1 MPLRRDAVMRGLL
14 GKFSETF
21 QARRSG
27 RRAGGRLAATAG
39 QLAPGPSQGERALD
53 PAQGLLA
60 CHMASWSWDLASDRL
75 VWGPTAMAA
84 LGFDRRRHLSSGKA
98 WASLAAPGSGESRAD
113 VIHGAAGADHG
124 EGAPFRCRY
133 VVNAGRGL
141 CVIEERGRWHAGPDG
156 RPARAEGVMRVC
168 PIDGRPPDAPLAG
181 RRIEPARDIV
191 TRTLTAMLHDPA
203 RGLRSVSAG
212 VCLLTPRTP
221 DVSASDP
228 AMMDLAAAAIARRL
242 RRTDVV
248 AVLDPGQ
255 FAIILN
261 GCDSAQ
267 GRQAAAAVA
276 RNVERACPG
285 LQAHVGL
292 VTASD
297 GAGDASSLLER
308 ASEAARQAAD
318 AGEMVVVLA
327 PRARRRPPA
336 RPPAMS
342 MPDVIALLNGRGVG
356 LRRRRLVDLDGADLR
371 LEEALPVAAC
381 EGGAGVMGPGL
392 LAPVAAQM
400 NLSGLLD
407 QRMLE
412 QTVRLLA
419 ADPAAHMLLCIAPAT
434 LVSPEWRGAVAAWLA
449 AHPGVSARLVIA
461 LDETAFAPAEPLPM
475 RLGDP
480 REAAP
485 EEADPLEAGA
495 GIRNGGEGQATG
507 ASAADA
513 GQGHDPRAIAQHLA
527 MMKALG
533 VSVGVTGFGLGW
545 LKLEDLSAMAV
556 DVVCMSGLFVNESL
570 SLVGTDRFVVRALV
584 DGVREIGAAVM
595 APAP

>member
-1 MPLRRDAVMRGLL
+1 MRRDAVMRGLL

-27 RRAGGRLAATAG
+27 RRAGGRLAMAAAS
-39 QLAPGPSQGERALD
+39 QAAPCPAQGERALD

-113 VIHGAAGADHG
+113 VIHGAAGVDHG

-212 VCLLTPRTP
+212 VCLLTPRTS

-255 FAIILN
+255 FALILN

-308 ASEAARQAAD
+308 ASEAARQAAE
-318 AGEMVVVLA
+318 AGEMVAVLA
-327 PRARRRPPA
+327 PRARRRPATRPA
-336 RPPAMS
+336 AMS
-342 MPDVIALLNGRGVG
+342 MPDVIALLNGRDIG
-356 LRRRRLVDLDGADLR
+356 LGRRRLVDLDGADLR

-381 EGGAGVMGPGL
+381 DGGAGVMGPGS

-461 LDETAFAPAEPLPM
+461 LDEKAFAPAESPPA
-475 RLGDP
+475 RHGTP
-480 REAAP
+480 KESAP
-485 EEADPLEAGA
+485 ETGPMEVGNSCHDD
-495 GIRNGGEGQATG
+495 GEGQTTG
-507 ASAADA
+507 ADA
-513 GQGHDPRAIAQHLA
+513 PGRGPGHDPRAIAQHLA

-570 SLVGTDRFVVRALV
+570 SLVGPDRFVVRALV
-584 DGVREIGAAVM
+584 DGVREIGAAVV

>member
-1 MPLRRDAVMRGLL
+1 MRRDAVMRGLL

-27 RRAGGRLAATAG
+27 RRAGGRLAMAAAS
-39 QLAPGPSQGERALD
+39 QAAPCPAQGERALD

-113 VIHGAAGADHG
+113 VIHGAPGVDHG

-212 VCLLTPRTP
+212 VCLLTPRTS
-221 DVSASDP
+221 DVSATDP

-255 FAIILN
+255 FALILN

-308 ASEAARQAAD
+308 VSEAARQAAE
-318 AGEMVVVLA
+318 AGEMVAVLA
-327 PRARRRPPA
+327 PRARRRPAA
-336 RPPAMS
+336 RPAAMS
-342 MPDVIALLNGRGVG
+342 MPDVIALLNGRDIG
-356 LRRRRLVDLDGADLR
+356 LGRRRLVDLDGADLR

-381 EGGAGVMGPGL
+381 DGGAGVMGPGT

-419 ADPAAHMLLCIAPAT
+419 ADPAAHLLLRIAPAT

-461 LDETAFAPAEPLPM
+461 LDEKAFAPAEPPPA
-475 RLGDP
+475 RHGAP
-480 REAAP
+480 KEAAP
-485 EEADPLEAGA
+485 EAGPMDD
-495 GIRNGGEGQATG
+495 GNSCHDDGEGQATG
-507 ASAADA
+507 ADA
-513 GQGHDPRAIAQHLA
+513 PGRGQGHDPRAIAQHLA

-570 SLVGTDRFVVRALV
+570 SLVGPDRFVVRALV
-584 DGVREIGAAVM
+584 DGVREIGAAVV

>member
-1 MPLRRDAVMRGLL
+1 MRRDAVMRGLL

-27 RRAGGRLAATAG
+27 RRAVGRLAMAAAS
-39 QLAPGPSQGERALD
+39 QAAPCPAQGERALD

-113 VIHGAAGADHG
+113 VIHGAAGVDHG

-212 VCLLTPRTP
+212 VCLLTPRTS

-255 FAIILN
+255 FALILN

-308 ASEAARQAAD
+308 ASEAARQAAE
-318 AGEMVVVLA
+318 AGEMVAVLA
-327 PRARRRPPA
+327 PRARRRPAA
-336 RPPAMS
+336 RPAAMS
-342 MPDVIALLNGRGVG
+342 MPDVIALLNGRDIG
-356 LRRRRLVDLDGADLR
+356 LGRRRLVDLDGADLR

-381 EGGAGVMGPGL
+381 EAGAGVMGPGT

-461 LDETAFAPAEPLPM
+461 LDEKAFAPAESPPA
-475 RLGDP
+475 RHGTP
-480 REAAP
+480 KESAP
-485 EEADPLEAGA
+485 ETGPMEVGNSCHDD
-495 GIRNGGEGQATG
+495 GEGQATG
-507 ASAADA
+507 ADA
-513 GQGHDPRAIAQHLA
+513 PGRGPGHDPRAIAPHLA

-570 SLVGTDRFVVRALV
+570 SLVGPDRFVVRALV
-584 DGVREIGAAVM
+584 DGVREIGAAVV

>member
-1 MPLRRDAVMRGLL
+1 LRRDAVMRGLL

-27 RRAGGRLAATAG
+27 RRAVGRLAMAAAS
-39 QLAPGPSQGERALD
+39 QAAPCPAQGERALD

-113 VIHGAAGADHG
+113 VIHGAAGVDHG

-212 VCLLTPRTP
+212 VCLLTPRTS

-255 FAIILN
+255 FALILN

-308 ASEAARQAAD
+308 ASEAARQAAE
-318 AGEMVVVLA
+318 AGEMVAVLA
-327 PRARRRPPA
+327 PRARRRPAA
-336 RPPAMS
+336 RPAAMS
-342 MPDVIALLNGRGVG
+342 MPDVIALLNGRDIVLG
-356 LRRRRLVDLDGADLR
+356 RRRLVDLDGADLR

-381 EGGAGVMGPGL
+381 DGGAGVMGPGS

-461 LDETAFAPAEPLPM
+461 LDEKAFAPAESPPA
-475 RLGDP
+475 RHGTP
-480 REAAP
+480 KESAP
-485 EEADPLEAGA
+485 ETGPMEVGNSCHDD
-495 GIRNGGEGQATG
+495 GEGQATG
-507 ASAADA
+507 ADA
-513 GQGHDPRAIAQHLA
+513 PGRGPGHDPRAIAQHLA

-570 SLVGTDRFVVRALV
+570 SLVGPDRFVVRALV
-584 DGVREIGAAVM
+584 DGVREIGAAVV

>member
-1 MPLRRDAVMRGLL
+1 MA
-14 GKFSETF
+14 
-21 QARRSG
+21 A
-27 RRAGGRLAATAG
+27 AGHATSAA
-39 QLAPGPSQGERALD
+39 APVERALD

-60 CHMASWSWDLASDRL
+60 CHMAAWTWDLASDRL
-75 VWGPTAMAA
+75 AWGPTAMAA

-98 WASLAAPGSGESRAD
+98 WASLVAPGSGESRAD
-113 VIHGAAGADHG
+113 VIHAAAGADHG

-168 PIDGRPPDAPLAG
+168 PIDGRQPDVPVAG
-181 RRIEPARDIV
+181 RRMEPARDIV

-203 RGLRSVSAG
+203 RGLRSVSVG
-212 VCLLTPRTP
+212 VCLIAPQEP
-221 DVSASDP
+221 GVSASDP
-228 AMMDLAAAAIARRL
+228 ALMDLAAAAIARRL

-261 GCDSAQ
+261 GCDDAQ

-276 RNVERACPG
+276 RNVARACAG
-285 LQAHVGL
+285 IQAHVGL

-297 GAGDASSLLER
+297 GVGDAGSLLER
-308 ASEAARQAAD
+308 AGEAARQAVE
-318 AGEMVVVLA
+318 AGEMVVALA
-327 PRARRRPPA
+327 PRVRRRPVA
-336 RPPAMS
+336 RAPVMS
-342 MPDVIALLNGRGVG
+342 MPDVVALLNSRDIA
-356 LRRRRLVDLDGADLR
+356 LRRRRLVDLDGAGLK
-371 LEEALPVAAC
+371 LEEVLPVAAC
-381 EGGAGVMGPGL
+381 AGGAGMMGPGL
-392 LAPVAAQM
+392 LAPVAARAG
-400 NLSGLLD
+400 LCGLLD

-419 ADPAAHMLLCIAPAT
+419 ADPAAHVMLRIAPAT
-434 LVSPEWRGAVAAWLA
+434 LVSPAWRGAVAAWLS

-461 LDETAFAPAEPLPM
+461 LDEAAFAPADAGPAHSDALKDAAAHEHPARPG
-475 RLGDP
+475 GDP
-480 REAAP
+480 RGDGERQA
-485 EEADPLEAGA
+485 
-495 GIRNGGEGQATG
+495 GEGMPPDVAQC
-507 ASAADA
+507 
-513 GQGHDPRAIAQHLA
+513 HDPRAIGQHLA

-570 SLVGTDRFVVRALV
+570 SLVGPDRFVVRALV
-584 DGVREIGAAVM
+584 DGAREVGAAVV

>member
-1 MPLRRDAVMRGLL
+1 LRRDAVMRGLL

-27 RRAGGRLAATAG
+27 RRAVGRLAMAAAS
-39 QLAPGPSQGERALD
+39 QAAPCPAQGERALD

-113 VIHGAAGADHG
+113 VIHGAAGVDHG

-212 VCLLTPRTP
+212 VCLLTPRTS

-255 FAIILN
+255 FALILN

-308 ASEAARQAAD
+308 ASEAARQAAE
-318 AGEMVVVLA
+318 AGEMVAVLA
-327 PRARRRPPA
+327 PRARRRPAA
-336 RPPAMS
+336 RPAAMS
-342 MPDVIALLNGRGVG
+342 MPDVIALLNGRDIG
-356 LRRRRLVDLDGADLR
+356 LGRRRLVDLDGADLR

-381 EGGAGVMGPGL
+381 EAGAGVMGPGT

-461 LDETAFAPAEPLPM
+461 LDEKAFAPAESPPA
-475 RLGDP
+475 RHGTP
-480 REAAP
+480 KESAP
-485 EEADPLEAGA
+485 ETGPMEAG
-495 GIRNGGEGQATG
+495 NSCHDDGEGQATG
-507 ASAADA
+507 ADA
-513 GQGHDPRAIAQHLA
+513 PGRGPGHDPRAIAPHLA

-570 SLVGTDRFVVRALV
+570 SLVGPDRFVVRALV
-584 DGVREIGAAVM
+584 DGVREIGAAVV

>member
-1 MPLRRDAVMRGLL
+1 MTAV
-14 GKFSETF
+14 
-21 QARRSG
+21 
-27 RRAGGRLAATAG
+27 RAV
-39 QLAPGPSQGERALD
+39 APAPAPPERALD
-53 PAQGLLA
+53 PAQGLMA
-60 CHMASWSWDLASDRL
+60 CHMAAWAWDLASDRL
-75 VWGPTAMAA
+75 TWGPTAMAA
-84 LGFDRRRHLSSGKA
+84 LGFERRRHLSSGKA
-98 WASLAAPGSGESRAD
+98 WASLVAPGSGESRAD
-113 VIHGAAGADHG
+113 VIHGAAGPDHG

-168 PIDGRPPDAPLAG
+168 PIDGRQPDVSLAG
-181 RRIEPARDIV
+181 RRMEPARDIV

-203 RGLRSVSAG
+203 RGLRSVSVA
-212 VCLLTPRTP
+212 VCLIMPLEP

-228 AMMDLAAAAIARRL
+228 VLMDLAAAAIARRL

-261 GCDSAQ
+261 GCDDAQ

-276 RNVERACPG
+276 RNVARACAG
-285 LQAHVGL
+285 VQAHVGL

-297 GAGDASSLLER
+297 GVGDAGSLLER
-308 ASEAARQAAD
+308 AGEAARQAVE
-318 AGEMVVVLA
+318 AGEMVAVLA
-327 PRARRRPPA
+327 PRVRRRPAA
-336 RPPAMS
+336 RPHVMS
-342 MPDVIALLNGRGVG
+342 TPDVVALLNSRDIG
-356 LRRRRLVDLDGADLR
+356 LRRRRLVDLDGAGLHLD
-371 LEEALPVAAC
+371 EALPVAAC
-381 EGGAGVMGPGL
+381 AGGAGVMGPGL
-392 LAPVAAQM
+392 LAPVAAQAG
-400 NLSGLLD
+400 LSGLLD

-412 QTVRLLA
+412 QAVRLLA
-419 ADPAAHMLLCIAPAT
+419 ADPAAHVLLRIAPAT

-461 LDETAFAPAEPLPM
+461 LDEAAFGPGAATPARNDAPKESAPVHPTSPGIASC
-475 RLGDP
+475 GD
-480 REAAP
+480 A
-485 EEADPLEAGA
+485 
-495 GIRNGGEGQATG
+495 EGQVGEDVPPDG
-507 ASAADA
+507 A
-513 GQGHDPRAIAQHLA
+513 QGHDPRAIGQHLT

-570 SLVGTDRFVVRALV
+570 SLVGPDRFVVRALV
-584 DGVREIGAAVM
+584 DGAREIGAAVV

>member
-1 MPLRRDAVMRGLL
+1 MRRDAVMRGLL

-27 RRAGGRLAATAG
+27 RRAVGRLAMAAAS
-39 QLAPGPSQGERALD
+39 QAAPCPAQGERALD

-113 VIHGAAGADHG
+113 VIHGAAGVDHG

-212 VCLLTPRTP
+212 VCLLTPRTS

-255 FAIILN
+255 FALILN

-308 ASEAARQAAD
+308 ASEAARQAAE
-318 AGEMVVVLA
+318 AGEMVAVLA
-327 PRARRRPPA
+327 PRARRRPAA
-336 RPPAMS
+336 RPAAMS
-342 MPDVIALLNGRGVG
+342 MPDVIALLNGRDIG
-356 LRRRRLVDLDGADLR
+356 LGRRRLVDLDGADLR

-381 EGGAGVMGPGL
+381 EAGAGVMGPGT

-461 LDETAFAPAEPLPM
+461 LDEKAFAPAESPPA
-475 RLGDP
+475 RHGTP
-480 REAAP
+480 KESAP
-485 EEADPLEAGA
+485 ETGPMEAG
-495 GIRNGGEGQATG
+495 NSCHDDGEGQATG
-507 ASAADA
+507 ADA
-513 GQGHDPRAIAQHLA
+513 PGRGPGHDPRAIAPHLA

-570 SLVGTDRFVVRALV
+570 SLVGPDRFVVRALV
-584 DGVREIGAAVM
+584 DGVREIGAAVV